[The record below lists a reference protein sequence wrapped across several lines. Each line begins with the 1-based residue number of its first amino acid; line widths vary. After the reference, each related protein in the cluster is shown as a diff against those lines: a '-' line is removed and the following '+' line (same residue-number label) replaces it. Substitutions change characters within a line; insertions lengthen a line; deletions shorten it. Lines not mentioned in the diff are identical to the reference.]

1 MVPYGHFQKSSGS
14 MEPLE
19 PPLTEPLQYVISLK
33 VNYFELD
40 YVLKSHLIY
49 SLRRGPGVVYKK
61 ELM

>member
-1 MVPYGHFQKSSGS
+1 MISNITFRNWVVPYGHFQKSSGS

-40 YVLKSHLIY
+40 YVLKSHLI
-49 SLRRGPGVVYKK
+49 VYVGA
-61 ELM
+61 

>member
-1 MVPYGHFQKSSGS
+1 MVPYSHFQKSSGS

-40 YVLKSHLIY
+40 YVLKSHLI
-49 SLRRGPGVVYKK
+49 VYVGA
-61 ELM
+61 